1 VGNAHPT
8 VLLNSC
14 DRYARLYPIVGNIA
28 AKVDGERL
36 VQTPT
41 LSRNCDIF
49 ELSECSIGSVR
60 TPIDSGKSRSSAR
73 FNLNI
78 KYRKVATLLAMVGLS
93 GYLVVGA
100 PTPAYAM
107 HIAEGYLPIEWAA
120 FWWIMSLPFFAL
132 GLRSLNRITQAH
144 PELKLLLAL
153 AGAFTFVL
161 SALKIPSVN
170 GSSSHPTGTGLGTI
184 LFGPLVMSVMGGLV
198 LLFQAILL
206 AHGGLTTLGANAFS
220 MAIVG
225 PMVAYVVYNAIAS
238 TGYKKTAVFLAS
250 MLEDLCTYLVT
261 AVQLALAFPAAQGG
275 FMAAFI
281 KFVGVFAV
289 TQIPLAISEG
299 LLTLLVWNWLQD
311 YGQEELSVLKLFKQG
326 ENLSVEINE

>member
-1 VGNAHPT
+1 MKP
-8 VLLNSC
+8 
-14 DRYARLYPIVGNIA
+14 
-28 AKVDGERL
+28 
-36 VQTPT
+36 
-41 LSRNCDIF
+41 
-49 ELSECSIGSVR
+49 
-60 TPIDSGKSRSSAR
+60 
-73 FNLNI
+73 
-78 KYRKVATLLAMVGLS
+78 KYQKIATLLAMIGLS
-93 GYLVVGA
+93 GYLVIGT
-100 PTPAYAM
+100 PTPAHAM

-120 FWWIMSLPFFAL
+120 FWWVVSLPFFGF
-132 GLRSLNRITQAH
+132 GLRALNRIAQAH

-184 LFGPLVMSVMGGLV
+184 LFGPLVMSVLGGMV

-225 PMVAYVVYNAIAS
+225 PMVAYVVYNAIAR
-238 TGYKKTAVFLAS
+238 TGHQKIAVFLAS

-275 FMAAFI
+275 FIAAFI
-281 KFVGVFAV
+281 KFVGVFAI
-289 TQIPLAISEG
+289 TQVPLAISEG

-311 YGQEELSVLKLFKQG
+311 YGQEELKTLKLFQQG
-326 ENLSVEINE
+326 DRLNVKTNE